1 MTDELLFLSH
11 AETLDLLSPA
21 EAMAVCEDVYRMHAE
36 GTVSWTEPPAF
47 RLDDDRF
54 HHHWHVKGALLSEIP
69 ISGVRLYAYYEDSE
83 RSTVGTLDA
92 TRYIV
97 LSDPVTSVALAIVE
111 EHWTYAIRST
121 AAAVPRLQ
129 VDGEPRPP
137 GARPGRRR
145 HDGDDGAAMPQ

>member
-11 AETLDLLSPA
+11 AETLDLLSPT

-36 GTVSWTEPPAF
+36 GTVSWTDPPAF

-69 ISGVRLYAYYEDSE
+69 ISGVRLYAYYEDAE

-121 AAAVPRLQ
+121 AAAVL
-129 VDGEPRPP
+129 
-137 GARPGRRR
+137 AC
-145 HDGDDGAAMPQ
+145 